1 MPVLPIRM
9 LCPVIAME
17 VLWPNFWRILDNF
30 YSHAWL
36 NTALFVQ
43 LFWPSCGLMS
53 TPNIDIL
60 YLNGRCRHH
69 PGTDFPFLGYAGN
82 QIVLSWHIFRHF
94 HYIVI
99 QSVTKIQNTHLPFF
113 QICVFFAHISGT
125 NKKRYLHLFASLSKE
140 LSNEKKKI
148 FQIHSQN
155 QLILAKTLFC
165 QKKVS
170 YMKKPAI
177 LEKSKTF
184 FHGSK
189 V

>member
-99 QSVTKIQNTHLPFF
+99 QSVTKIQNTHLPVF
-113 QICVFFAHISGT
+113 QICVFRVYLRNHLSY
-125 NKKRYLHLFASLSKE
+125 KKNIYIYLHPCLKSFQMKNLKTYHKISWYFQKRCFAR
-140 LSNEKKKI
+140 KK
-148 FQIHSQN
+148 
-155 QLILAKTLFC
+155 
-165 QKKVS
+165 
-170 YMKKPAI
+170 
-177 LEKSKTF
+177 
-184 FHGSK
+184 
-189 V
+189 